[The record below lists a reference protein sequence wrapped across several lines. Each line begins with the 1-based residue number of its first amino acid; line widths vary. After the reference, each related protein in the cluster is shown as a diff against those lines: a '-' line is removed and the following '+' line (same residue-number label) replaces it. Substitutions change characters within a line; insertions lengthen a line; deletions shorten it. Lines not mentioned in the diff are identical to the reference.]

1 MTPILA
7 FDIETVPDVAGIR
20 KLYDLPEDL
29 ADREVAEVAFQK
41 RRTLTGS
48 DFLPPHLQ
56 KVIVISCVL
65 RTDEGFQVFSIGEPE
80 RKEREAIQKFYDGL
94 EKLIPQLVSWNGGGF
109 DLPVMNYRALMHG
122 ISAPRFWNTGED
134 SRDPFR
140 YNNYVNRYHE
150 RHTDLMDCLA
160 MYQPRNNAP
169 LDQVAQL
176 AGLPGKIGVGGAM
189 VWETYLAGELAKI
202 RDYCEV
208 DTVNTY
214 LLFLRFQFLRGVF
227 SKDAFEKE
235 KDVLRQHLKEQAKPH
250 WREFLERWTDT

>member
-56 KVIVISCVL
+56 KVVVISCVL